1 MDIIISDHKTL
12 AYIKNEFNAL
22 FPHLKLEFYEKKYS
36 GGHGSEERYLY
47 DSRLKIGVVK
57 KKAHSGYLKISG
69 TMKTRALEQSFEDLY
84 ELHAQLFRLPGHI
97 WLQSTSIDD
106 WSLNEQELHAAE
118 TNTTLSYEKACPI
131 GIKLF
136 FNALLT

>member
-12 AYIKNEFNAL
+12 ADIKNEFNAL
-22 FPHLKLEFYEKKYS
+22 FPHLKLEFYEKKHS

-57 KKAHSGYLKISG
+57 KKAHSGHLKISG
-69 TMKTRALEQSFEDLY
+69 AMKTSALEQSFEDLY
-84 ELHAQLFRLPGHI
+84 GLYAQLFRLSGHI
-97 WLQSTSIDD
+97 WLQSTSTDN

-118 TNTTLSYEKACPI
+118 TNTTLSYEKDLPDWD
-131 GIKLF
+131 
-136 FNALLT
+136 